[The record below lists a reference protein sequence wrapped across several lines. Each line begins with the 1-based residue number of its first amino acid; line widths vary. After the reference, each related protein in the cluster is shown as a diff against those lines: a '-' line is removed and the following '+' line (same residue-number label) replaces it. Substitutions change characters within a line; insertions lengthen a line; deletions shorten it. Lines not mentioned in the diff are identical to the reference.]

1 MGTDHVEA
9 SSRSVTE
16 PPQHEFNN
24 AHARHHLGTSSAY
37 VHAYACHCRRCAC
50 TPLPPMRVCA
60 TAAGAHACHC
70 RRCACGALAPI
81 AVPTRAITTGTPTTL
96 ATRPAACA
104 PYLYLPQP
112 ESSAASVPL
121 NFMSPRLACSP
132 ALECTARGLEQSTG
146 LPAVARAHA
155 WGLPHITARATAGR
169 PQTPVCPNGVAQQ
182 LVTIN
187 IDVLIKLVPR
197 YHNYQHLLALY
208 TLLLPTVDLRGMA
221 AVFTWRRAES
231 VFEENTTALVP

>member
-1 MGTDHVEA
+1 M
-9 SSRSVTE
+9 RM
-16 PPQHEFNN
+16 
-24 AHARHHLGTSSAY
+24 HATAADAR
-37 VHAYACHCRRCAC
+37 VCHCRRCAC
-50 TPLPPMRVCA
+50 MPLPPLRVWCA
-60 TAAGAHACHC
+60 RTYSSPNSRHHD
-70 RRCACGALAPI
+70 RNS
-81 AVPTRAITTGTPTTL
+81 RAITTGTPATM

-112 ESSAASVPL
+112 QSSAASVPL

-146 LPAVARAHA
+146 LPAAARAHA

-169 PQTPVCPNGVAQQ
+169 PQTPICPNGVAQQ
-182 LVTIN
+182 LVTIY

-221 AVFTWRRAES
+221 AVFAWRRAES